1 MKIAVLWDPRQITIE
16 EREINSQTLAP
27 NQIFVET
34 ELTAFKIGTDR
45 GNYEGAEQV
54 PGAPDYPRGVG
65 DSNVGIVKT
74 IGSSVMGFKVGD
86 RVVSRAPRQSE
97 WIGDEKDSVVK
108 VPDGVEAQDAV
119 WAHLYTLSR

>member
-54 PGAPDYPRGVG
+54 PGAPD
-65 DSNVGIVKT
+65 
-74 IGSSVMGFKVGD
+74 
-86 RVVSRAPRQSE
+86 
-97 WIGDEKDSVVK
+97 
-108 VPDGVEAQDAV
+108 
-119 WAHLYTLSR
+119 